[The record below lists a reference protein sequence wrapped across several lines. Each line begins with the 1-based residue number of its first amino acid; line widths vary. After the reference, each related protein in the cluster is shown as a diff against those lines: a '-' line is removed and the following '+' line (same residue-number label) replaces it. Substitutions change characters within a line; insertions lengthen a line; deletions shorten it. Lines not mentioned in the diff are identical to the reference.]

1 MDLDTSLTTYVHYY
15 DIILSI
21 FTALKILSAHIHP
34 HSHPATTPG
43 NHSSFY
49 CLFSFA
55 FYRISYNWNYTVY
68 DSFRLAYFP

>member
-21 FTALKILSAHIHP
+21 FTALKILSAQIHP

-55 FYRISYNWNYTVY
+55 FYRISYNLIYTEY
-68 DSFRLAYFP
+68 SLFIWASFT